1 MKFQGLIFAVCCFAA
16 TALSLPLAS
25 CNSAESRAQ
34 DAFNEYQAAS
44 AAGDRFAARRAL
56 LQAVAAKDDKAA
68 YWDALG
74 KLQLELGA
82 YPDAYYAFTRA
93 HELDKSNVSILAALT
108 HLSLAAGKIDV
119 AEGHA
124 EQLQLFAPD
133 HPAVRMAFGY
143 AALKRSDL
151 DEADRQVNQLLAD
164 LPYDPNTKL
173 LKARILVAQGERRKA
188 VDLLEEQVRAKP
200 DDVGAFKALAAMHRR
215 ESDWPGVMAAASRAY
230 RLDPKDGEAGLM
242 AIDAAFKA
250 NDIPAAMRASEPF
263 LSPQA
268 APGRVDAAL
277 EVWAKRWKSPE
288 AIALARK
295 LARAAPVQHRL
306 AWATYF
312 NEAGSPA
319 DAAALAGGK
328 PKLPLNRAN
337 ISANAILADS
347 LARSGRTAQAK
358 QLFDAIL
365 AKEPDHVY
373 ALRGR
378 INLEIGQGQA
388 KAAISD
394 AQRLVS
400 IVPGSARD
408 RLLLANAYLAARDMR
423 QMDRILWDA
432 FHEIPANVDVYE
444 ALRAHVQRTRGPD
457 AARSVDAEFDQQ
469 RDVELRRELT

>member
-1 MKFQGLIFAVCCFAA
+1 MKFQGLIFAACCFAA

-25 CNSAESRAQ
+25 CNSAESTAEE
-34 DAFNEYQAAS
+34 AFNEYQAAA
-44 AAGDRFAARRAL
+44 AAGDLFAARAAL
-56 LQAVAAKDDKAA
+56 LEAVAAKDDKAS
-68 YWDALG
+68 YWDTLG

-82 YPDAYYAFTRA
+82 YQPAYYAFTRA

-108 HLSLAAGKIDV
+108 QLSLVAGKVDV
-119 AEGHA
+119 AERHA
-124 EQLQLFAPD
+124 EQLELFAPD

-151 DEADRQVNQLLAD
+151 EEADRQVNLMLAD
-164 LPYDPNTKL
+164 LPFDPNAKL
-173 LKARILVAQGERRKA
+173 LKARVLLAQGERGKA
-188 VDLLEEQVRAKP
+188 IDLLKAQVRAKP
-200 DDVGAFKALAAMHRR
+200 DDVGSLKALAAMHQR
-215 ESDWPGVMAAASRAY
+215 EADWPGVMAAASRAY
-230 RLDPKDGEAGLM
+230 KLDPKDGEAGLM

-263 LSPQA
+263 LSPRA

-288 AIALARK
+288 ALAAARK
-295 LARAAPVQHRL
+295 LARAAPAEHRL

-312 NEAGSPA
+312 NETGSPA

-328 PKLPLNRAN
+328 PQLPVNRAN

-347 LARSGRTAQAK
+347 LARTGRAAEAK

-378 INLEIGQGQA
+378 VNLEIRQGQA
-388 KAAISD
+388 RAAISD

-400 IVPGSARD
+400 IAPGSARD
-408 RLLLANAYLAARDMR
+408 RLLLARAYLAARDMR

-432 FHEIPANVDVYE
+432 FHEIPGNIDVYE

-469 RDVELRRELT
+469 RDIQLKRELT